1 MLEKIF
7 NVRHYEFNAQ
17 NKLTPWGLQN
27 FFQEAACL
35 EADKL
40 GFGFKALTPQ
50 NIAWVLTKLQM
61 QFVRSLKW
69 CNTVKIKT
77 WIVSA
82 SKITSRRDFI
92 MYDKD
97 GNVIAK
103 GTTEWVIID
112 LLSRRLVRIPQF
124 ILDGHPSA
132 SAEQALEQ
140 NFLRAPS
147 FDGKEPVNSCT
158 IKTRL
163 EDLDVNNHVNNQH
176 FTSWAL
182 QATPKDI
189 LDNKDITDL
198 IVYFKKEIPYG
209 DTITVNAYKSDEEN
223 AFWYTL
229 TNQEGKEVSIVFARF
244 K

>member
-1 MLEKIF
+1 
-7 NVRHYEFNAQ
+7 
-17 NKLTPWGLQN
+17 
-27 FFQEAACL
+27 
-35 EADKL
+35 
-40 GFGFKALTPQ
+40 
-50 NIAWVLTKLQM
+50 
-61 QFVRSLKW
+61 
-69 CNTVKIKT
+69 
-77 WIVSA
+77 
-82 SKITSRRDFI
+82 

-97 GNVIAK
+97 GNIIAK

-124 ILDGHPSA
+124 ILDGHPA
-132 SAEQALEQ
+132 TAEQGALEQ

-147 FDGKEPVNSCT
+147 FEDKQAINSCQ
-158 IKTRL
+158 IQTRL

-182 QATPKDI
+182 QATPKEI
-189 LDNKDITDL
+189 LDNKEITDL

-209 DTITVNAYKSDEEN
+209 DTIKANCYKADEEN

-229 TNQEGKEVSIVFARF
+229 INREGKEAGIVFARF